1 MIAEL
6 RKLGGIQSRDPS
18 PYDSSTEQAITCV
31 TLHIPEFYYDTKLY
45 VVHEHEIQ
53 SHSSFHKK

>member
-45 VVHEHEIQ
+45 VVHEHRT
-53 SHSSFHKK
+53 